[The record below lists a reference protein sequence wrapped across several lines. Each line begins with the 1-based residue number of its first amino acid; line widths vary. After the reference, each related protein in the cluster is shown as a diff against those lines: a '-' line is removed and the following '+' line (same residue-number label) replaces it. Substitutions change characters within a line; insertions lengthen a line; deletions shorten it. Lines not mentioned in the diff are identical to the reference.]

1 MRIDAN
7 LSALDA
13 IALSQQVTANDIA
26 NVNTDE
32 FKSSD
37 VRLET
42 GPEGEGVQV
51 SEIRQDSSP
60 GPVTHYPDLQVEAS
74 GGDGAVQEVVE
85 GSNTD
90 YVRETVNMIRDENAY
105 AANVRAIRSQVELI
119 GNFIDEVA

>member
-1 MRIDAN
+1 MRIDSN

-13 IALSQQVTANDIA
+13 FAISQQVTANNLA

-42 GPEGEGVQV
+42 GPEGQGVDVAQIHV
-51 SEIRQDSSP
+51 NETP
-60 GPVTHYPDLQVEAS
+60 GPVMHYPDLSVQAE
-74 GGDGAVQEVVE
+74 GDPGLRDVVE

-90 YVRETVNMIRDENAY
+90 YVRETLNMIRDENAY
-105 AANVRAIRSQVELI
+105 AANVKSIQTQVELL
-119 GNFIDEVA
+119 GSFIDEIA